1 MRKKVSAMLEIVV
14 CDDDIADLECAVTML
29 HKIFTSQKIAYHI
42 EQFASANQML
52 ENISNIDIGILDI
65 SMEELNGI
73 KLGRKLKEKFPD
85 VKLVYITSYE
95 EYCMQVINEV
105 HAFSFLC
112 KPLEYDKLETQML
125 ELLDQLPDTGAEKDF
140 YKVTDS
146 NGKEY
151 LSIKLK
157 LRDILYFEYIK
168 RSRKVLIALA
178 DITYEYDCI
187 FEKLVEELQP
197 YDFVVNCR
205 GNLVNL
211 RHIEK
216 IKGFTIYLDNG
227 KEYLSI
233 KLKLRDILY
242 FEYIKRSRKV
252 LIALS
257 DITYEYDCIFEKL
270 VEELQPYDFVV
281 NCRGNLVNLR
291 HIEKIKGFIIYM
303 DNGKELQIAQTRSND
318 FREEVNKFLQ
328 RNS

>member
-1 MRKKVSAMLEIVV
+1 
-14 CDDDIADLECAVTML
+14 
-29 HKIFTSQKIAYHI
+29 
-42 EQFASANQML
+42 
-52 ENISNIDIGILDI
+52 
-65 SMEELNGI
+65 
-73 KLGRKLKEKFPD
+73 
-85 VKLVYITSYE
+85 VYITSYE

-112 KPLEYDKLETQML
+112 KPLEYDKLELQIL
-125 ELLDQLPDTGAEKDF
+125 ELLNQLPDAIVEKNF

-146 NGKEY
+146 NGK
-151 LSIKLK
+151 
-157 LRDILYFEYIK
+157 
-168 RSRKVLIALA
+168 
-178 DITYEYDCI
+178 
-187 FEKLVEELQP
+187 
-197 YDFVVNCR
+197 
-205 GNLVNL
+205 G
-211 RHIEK
+211 
-216 IKGFTIYLDNG
+216 
-227 KEYLSI
+227 YLSI

-303 DNGKELQIAQTRSND
+303 DNGKELQIAQRRSND